1 MKIVLDRKEEPMLYA
16 TVFSLKLFFFFLAL
30 SKPAELFGNFMVKM
44 QF

>member
-16 TVFSLKLFFFFLAL
+16 TVFSLKLFFFLAL